1 MRLEIWGVGDMRAK
15 GSTRLELERLLLN
28 AVSTPLNLRLVKE
41 LMRTPHAKA
50 FFRTLLL
57 CRQYSVPV
65 LNRKCTMTPLFER
78 LYRAQLAQL
87 TKTDGP
93 RPACTTL
100 AAPEAAAAEN
110 PIQLAAR
117 RFLAT
122 LRLSDPQ
129 LLAQVHDALEA
140 NVRLYYVRPHIDQDV
155 YLGEMRR
162 TLAALFELGVPLRLG
177 YGAGER
183 YNPDV
188 RWLLHRRVRR
198 ALNAAGLEHCEAEE
212 SAPRVPLAPL
222 VPLARQPLL
231 LPSDEEPKPRPS
243 AALGP
248 QDDEPNPFE

>member
-1 MRLEIWGVGDMRAK
+1 MSAK

-28 AVSTPLNLRLVKE
+28 AVSTPLNLRLVKG

-57 CRQYSVPV
+57 CRQYSVSV
-65 LNRKCTMTPLFER
+65 LNRKCTMTLVFER

-87 TKTDGP
+87 TKADGP
-93 RPACTTL
+93 RAACTTL
-100 AAPEAAAAEN
+100 AVPDAPEAAAAAEN

-117 RFLAT
+117 RFLAR

-129 LLAQVHDALEA
+129 LLELVHSALEA
-140 NVRLYYVRPHIDQDV
+140 NVRLYYVRPHIDQGV

-188 RWLLHRRVRR
+188 RWLLHRRVRT
-198 ALNAAGLEHCEAEE
+198 ALNAAGLEHCEADE
-212 SAPRVPLAPL
+212 SAPRVPL
-222 VPLARQPLL
+222 VRQPLL
-231 LPSDEEPKPRPS
+231 LPSDDEPKPRPS
-243 AALGP
+243 AALIP

>member
-1 MRLEIWGVGDMRAK
+1 MFCGLNWQVLPSRDTMRLEIWGVGDMRAK

-100 AAPEAAAAEN
+100 AAPE
-110 PIQLAAR
+110 
-117 RFLAT
+117 
-122 LRLSDPQ
+122 
-129 LLAQVHDALEA
+129 
-140 NVRLYYVRPHIDQDV
+140 
-155 YLGEMRR
+155 
-162 TLAALFELGVPLRLG
+162 
-177 YGAGER
+177 
-183 YNPDV
+183 
-188 RWLLHRRVRR
+188 
-198 ALNAAGLEHCEAEE
+198 
-212 SAPRVPLAPL
+212 
-222 VPLARQPLL
+222 
-231 LPSDEEPKPRPS
+231 
-243 AALGP
+243 
-248 QDDEPNPFE
+248 